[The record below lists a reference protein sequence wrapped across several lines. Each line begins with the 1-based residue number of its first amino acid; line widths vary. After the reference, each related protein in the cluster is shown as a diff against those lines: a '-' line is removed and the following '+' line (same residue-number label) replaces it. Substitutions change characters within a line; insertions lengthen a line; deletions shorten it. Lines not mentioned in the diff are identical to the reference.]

1 MKDQSASKKEL
12 ILLVLSRL
20 IPAIIIIPLMFF
32 LPAGT
37 FDYWEAWVYLL
48 CLFIP
53 MALIFV
59 YLLKKDP
66 QLLERRMKMREKEK
80 DQKLIV
86 KLSYPALL
94 LSFLLPGF
102 DHRYGWSDV
111 PAAVVILALF
121 CFLVGYG
128 LFFLVLRQNSYASR
142 IIEVAD
148 QQKVIKTG
156 MYGIVRHPMYM
167 SVLII
172 YLFSPLALG
181 SYWAVI
187 PALFIIPVLV
197 ARIITE
203 EKILKKELPGYEDY
217 VKEVKYRF
225 IPKGW

>member
-1 MKDQSASKKEL
+1 MEKKRL
-12 ILLVLSRL
+12 ILLVFSRL
-20 IPAIIIIPLMFF
+20 IPAIIILPLIFF

-37 FDYWEAWVYLL
+37 FNYWEAWAYLA

-53 MALIFV
+53 MLLVFL
-59 YLLKKDP
+59 YLVKNDP
-66 QLLERRMKMREKEK
+66 QLLERRMKMKEEKK
-80 DQKLIV
+80 DQKLII
-86 KLSYPALL
+86 KLSYPAFLF
-94 LSFLLPGF
+94 SFLLPGF
-102 DHRYGWSDV
+102 DHRFGWSNA

-156 MYGIVRHPMYM
+156 MYAIVRHPMYM

-181 SYWAVI
+181 SYWSVI

-197 ARIITE
+197 ARIISE
-203 EKILKKELPGYEDY
+203 EKILIKELPGYEEY
-217 VKEVKYRF
+217 TKEVKYRF